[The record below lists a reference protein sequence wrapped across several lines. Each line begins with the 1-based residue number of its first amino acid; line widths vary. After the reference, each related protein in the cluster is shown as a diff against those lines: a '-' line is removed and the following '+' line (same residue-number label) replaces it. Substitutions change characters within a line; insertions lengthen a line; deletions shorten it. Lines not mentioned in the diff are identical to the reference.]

1 MPSLIDLRRRIR
13 AVKNTQQITKA
24 MKMVAASKLRR
35 AQERIMNARPYAVQM
50 QRVLSSVATR
60 VDPAIHPLLIVREH
74 RADSVTLV
82 IVVTADKGL
91 CGSFNTNVIK
101 AAGAFIVQMSGQCRL
116 GLVGRKGRD
125 FFGRRGFG
133 VMFEQIGIFQKL
145 RYQDAQTIAQLAIDA
160 FTSGDA
166 DRVMLIY
173 NEFKSV
179 MSQRV
184 VVDQLLP
191 IARAEIDRGAGAPGS
206 SEDVSATASAA
217 ERHRGTGAPGVN
229 NVGAGATGVNAVDY
243 LYEPSAQEIFNQLL
257 PRYVEVQIYRA
268 LLESNAAF
276 FAAQMTAMDTATKN
290 SAEMIANLTLYMNK
304 VRQAAIT
311 REIIE
316 VVSGAEAL

>member
-35 AQERIMNARPYAVQM
+35 AQERIMNARPYATQM
-50 QRVLSSVATR
+50 QRVLGSVAAR
-60 VDPAIHPLLIVREH
+60 VDPSIHPLLTSRETSP
-74 RADSVTLV
+74 DSRTLL
-82 IVVTADKGL
+82 IVVTGDKGL

-101 AAGAFIVQMSGQCRL
+101 AGGSYVLASTQPCTH

-125 FFGRRGFG
+125 FFGRRGYE
-133 VMFEQIGIFQKL
+133 VMFEQVGIFQKL
-145 RYQDAQTIAQLAIDA
+145 KYEDARAIAQTAMDA
-160 FTSGDA
+160 FLGGTV
-166 DRVMLIY
+166 DRVMLVY
-173 NEFKSV
+173 NEFRSV
-179 MSQRV
+179 MTQRV

-191 IARAEIDRGAGAPGS
+191 IARADVQPGS
-206 SEDVSATASAA
+206 DVGSQ
-217 ERHRGTGAPGVN
+217 
-229 NVGAGATGVNAVDY
+229 GATKSDPALAPVVTGGDPRAQIDY
-243 LYEPSAQEIFNQLL
+243 LYEPTPVEIFNQLL
-257 PRYVEVQIYRA
+257 PRYIEVQVYRA

-276 FAAQMTAMDTATKN
+276 FAAQMTAMGTATKN
-290 SAEMIANLTLYMNK
+290 CAEMIGDLTLYMNK

>member
-13 AVKNTQQITKA
+13 SVKNTQQITKA

-35 AQERIMNARPYAVQM
+35 AQERVISARPYAVQM
-50 QRVLSSVATR
+50 QRVLGSVAAR
-60 VDPAIHPLLIVREH
+60 VDADIHPLLAAREP
-74 RADSVTLV
+74 RAGGQTLV
-82 IVVTADKGL
+82 IIVTGDKGL
-91 CGSFNTNVIK
+91 AGSFNTNVIK
-101 AAGAFIVQMSGQCRL
+101 AGGSFVVESAQTCTL

-125 FFGRRGFG
+125 FFGRRGFA
-133 VMFEQIGIFQKL
+133 VLFEQTGLFQKL
-145 RYQDAQTIAQLAIDA
+145 KFEDARAIAQLAMDA
-160 FTSGDA
+160 YLDGTV
-166 DRVMLIY
+166 DRVMLIF
-173 NEFKSV
+173 NEFRSV
-179 MSQRV
+179 MTQRV

-191 IARAEIDRGAGAPGS
+191 IAKDDVVAAGSESVAPVPPGGDPRAQI
-206 SEDVSATASAA
+206 
-217 ERHRGTGAPGVN
+217 
-229 NVGAGATGVNAVDY
+229 DY
-243 LYEPSAQEIFNQLL
+243 LYEPAPQEIFSQLL
-257 PRYVEVQIYRA
+257 PRYIEVQVYRA

>member
-35 AQERIMNARPYAVQM
+35 AQERMASARPYAREM
-50 QRVLSSVATR
+50 QRVLARVAMR
-60 VDPAIHPLLIVREH
+60 VDPSVHPLLATRE
-74 RADSVTLV
+74 AAATSSTLV

-91 CGSFNTNVIK
+91 CGSFNTNIIK
-101 AAGAFIVQMSGQCRL
+101 AAGGYVLESPYRCVL

-125 FFGRRGFG
+125 FFARRGFSIA
-133 VMFEQIGIFQKL
+133 FEQVGIFQKL
-145 RYQDAQTIAQLAIDA
+145 HL
-160 FTSGDA
+160 GDA
-166 DRVMLIY
+166 EAIARTAIELFVTGKVDRVVLAY

-179 MSQRV
+179 ISQHPV
-184 VVDQLLP
+184 IDQLLP
-191 IARAEIDRGAGAPGS
+191 IPRADVEEMAAGSQP
-206 SEDVSATASAA
+206 
-217 ERHRGTGAPGVN
+217 P
-229 NVGAGATGVNAVDY
+229 AVDY
-243 LYEPSAQEIFNQLL
+243 LYEPSPQAIFDELL
-257 PRYVEVQIYRA
+257 PRYIDVQLYRA

-290 SAEMIANLTLYMNK
+290 SADMISSLTLYMNK

>member
-35 AQERIMNARPYAVQM
+35 AQERIMSARPYAVQM
-50 QRVLSSVATR
+50 QRVLHSVASR
-60 VDPAIHPLLIVREH
+60 VDPSIHPLLTVREP
-74 RADSVTLV
+74 RRDGPTLV
-82 IVVTADKGL
+82 IIVTGDKGL
-91 CGSFNTNVIK
+91 AGSFNTNVIK
-101 AAGAFIVQMSGQCRL
+101 AGGTLVVETTTPVML

-125 FFGRRGFG
+125 FFVRRGFR
-133 VMFEQIGIFQKL
+133 VLFEHTGLFQRL
-145 RYQDAQTIAQLAIDA
+145 RFEDAQAVARAAKDA
-160 FTSGDA
+160 FLSGEV
-166 DRVMLIY
+166 DRVVLVY
-173 NEFKSV
+173 NEFRSV

-184 VVDQLLP
+184 VIDQLLP
-191 IARAEIDRGAGAPGS
+191 IPRGDVAGSERSGSEAKPASEGSVRATLAPPPPGGDARS
-206 SEDVSATASAA
+206 L
-217 ERHRGTGAPGVN
+217 
-229 NVGAGATGVNAVDY
+229 VDY
-243 LYEPSAQEIFNQLL
+243 LYEPSAQEIFNLLL
-257 PRYVEVQIYRA
+257 PRYVDVQVYRA

-290 SAEMIANLTLYMNK
+290 SADMIGSLTLYMNK

>member
-35 AQERIMNARPYAVQM
+35 AQERIMSARPYAVQM
-50 QRVLSSVATR
+50 QRVLGSVASR
-60 VDPAIHPLLIVREH
+60 VDPSIHPLLTAREA
-74 RADSVTLV
+74 RPESRTLL

-101 AAGAFIVQMSGQCRL
+101 AGGTYLVESAQPCAL

-125 FFGRRGFG
+125 FFVRRGYE

-145 RYQDAQTIAQLAIDA
+145 RFEDASAIAQTAIDA
-160 FTSGDA
+160 FLGGKA
-166 DRVMLIY
+166 DRVMLVY
-173 NEFKSV
+173 NEFRSV
-179 MSQRV
+179 MTQRV
-184 VVDQLLP
+184 VVAQLLP
-191 IARAEIDRGAGAPGS
+191 IARDEVQSTGPDTAPVVAGGDPRGQI
-206 SEDVSATASAA
+206 
-217 ERHRGTGAPGVN
+217 
-229 NVGAGATGVNAVDY
+229 DY
-243 LYEPSAQEIFNQLL
+243 LYEPAPQEIFNQLL
-257 PRYVEVQIYRA
+257 PRYVEVQVYRA

-276 FAAQMTAMDTATKN
+276 YAAQMTAMDTATKN
-290 SAEMIANLTLYMNK
+290 SAEMIGALTLYMNK